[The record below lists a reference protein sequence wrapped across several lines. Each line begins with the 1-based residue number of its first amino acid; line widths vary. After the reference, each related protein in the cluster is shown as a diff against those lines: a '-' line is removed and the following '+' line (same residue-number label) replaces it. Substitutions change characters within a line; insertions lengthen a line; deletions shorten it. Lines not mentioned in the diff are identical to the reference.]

1 MDTIIRYMIAFM
13 FISVLGGGLILLWLL
28 GGTVIDQK
36 IETGKYFFEFKNQKN
51 VWVETTAFWYWTESI
66 RSFIHIFGTIIVL
79 CFAGWR
85 YFTDT
90 T

>member
-1 MDTIIRYMIAFM
+1 MDRIIRYIIVFM
-13 FISVLGGGLILLWLL
+13 FITVLGGGFILLWLL

-36 IETGKYFFEFKNQKN
+36 VEAGKYFFEFKNQKN

-66 RSFIHIFGTIIVL
+66 HNFIHLFGTIIFL
-79 CFAGWR
+79 CFAGWQ

-90 T
+90 E